1 MPYCR
6 SLSVTWKRGVMLGAL
21 AAFSTI
27 LGRIAEATEA
37 SSIRSPGLNTD
48 QLGESLKKFRSL
60 HTDAKCIVRPIEWSD
75 ERSFKTNWL
84 LWVDC
89 SLEKGV
95 SFEGQEL
102 LARSD
107 PDRPFGVFASFYKRK
122 LIELSYTLST
132 TSIEDLLPILHRVY
146 GKPDQVTRSAAGI
159 LDSVTWAY
167 HKVNLDVELVP
178 ISPAVV
184 DGNFLR
190 IGKGLVGNAVRIRI
204 RPRTTPPHP

>member
-1 MPYCR
+1 
-6 SLSVTWKRGVMLGAL
+6 MLGTL

-27 LGRIAEATEA
+27 PGRVAEATEA
-37 SSIRSPGLNTD
+37 RRIRSPSLNTD

-75 ERSFKTNWL
+75 ERSFKANWL

-102 LARSD
+102 LARSN

-122 LIELSYTLST
+122 LI
-132 TSIEDLLPILHRVY
+132 
-146 GKPDQVTRSAAGI
+146 
-159 LDSVTWAY
+159 
-167 HKVNLDVELVP
+167 
-178 ISPAVV
+178 AVV
-184 DGNFLR
+184 
-190 IGKGLVGNAVRIRI
+190 
-204 RPRTTPPHP
+204 